1 MHPFVIDQ
9 KAPRLTKRGR
19 RRTAATLGPG
29 KALGIVWRRRSIWL
43 IPFAGEAA
51 FLLSAAYLAKAFTL
65 VVSGN
70 PVSTEW
76 WCAILSALAGGACR
90 LISEKSE
97 LFMPRLVAVI
107 GMGILFFTAMALI
120 AGLLLPL
127 DELFASLGQQQRLL
141 ASMPLFL
148 FFPRVLFVLQAAR
161 FSPSL
166 LEMDQRL
173 RTSRTG
179 MFETLREKLEFW
191 MR

>member
-1 MHPFVIDQ
+1 MHPNAIDQ
-9 KAPRLTKRGR
+9 NAPGLTKRGR

-29 KALGIVWRRRSIWL
+29 KALGIVWRRRAIWL

-65 VVSGN
+65 VVSGV
-70 PVSTEW
+70 PVGTEW

-107 GMGILFFTAMALI
+107 GMGILFCTATALI

-127 DELFASLGQQQRLL
+127 DELFASVGQKQRML
-141 ASMPLFL
+141 AALPLFL
-148 FFPRVLFVLQAAR
+148 FFPRVLVVLQAAR

-166 LEMDQRL
+166 LEMEQR
-173 RTSRTG
+173 SRRNG
-179 MFETLREKLEFW
+179 AGIFDALREKLVFW